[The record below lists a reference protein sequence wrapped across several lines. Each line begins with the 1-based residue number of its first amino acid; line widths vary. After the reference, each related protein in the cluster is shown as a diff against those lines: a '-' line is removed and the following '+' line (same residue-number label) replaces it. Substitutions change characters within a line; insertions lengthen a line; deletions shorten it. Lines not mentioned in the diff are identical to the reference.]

1 MKKVSIILGM
11 LLILPLLHGCL
22 GSGGGSTTSSSTTS
36 YVRLVNTTNDTLDMV
51 TTSTK
56 LANSIT
62 NGNTSSYASLTAGTY
77 TIQLVNSGTTVPSLT
92 TSYSFSSTAYY
103 TLLAY
108 TSSGK
113 VYLTA
118 FTDNQSTPTS
128 GYGQIRI
135 ADFATDAG
143 SLDVYMAVQGTSLAN
158 ASALVGSISGVT
170 TGYYEIAKNTYHIWV
185 TGAGDKT
192 DLRLDLPSI
201 TLGDQQVLTLA
212 LSGTTGGVL
221 VNGVLITEKGAV
233 VAQTNNNARVRMV
246 ANLAAS
252 GSVTS
257 ANVNGV
263 SLLGS
268 ATSMTTS
275 VGAYTLVPAGT
286 LTATVNGAAA
296 CAGNTVAAGADLTLL
311 YAGAMASPQCFLIN
325 DDNTLPSSGYT
336 KLRVLNGV
344 NGLAGNISLTYNS
357 QIVASNVAFGAA
369 STAKSVTSNVASS
382 SLAVTPASVF
392 STTNLYLTSRGVY
405 TLFLLGDSPASI
417 LGFVNQDH

>member
-1 MKKVSIILGM
+1 M
-11 LLILPLLHGCL
+11 LFVLPLLHGCF
-22 GSGGGSTTSSSTTS
+22 GSGGGTSSSSTTS
-36 YVRLVNTTNDTLDMV
+36 YVRLVNTTSDTLDLV
-51 TTSTK
+51 ASSTSNSTTSSTT
-56 LANSIT
+56 LAAAVANRSA
-62 NGNTSSYASLTAGTY
+62 SSYASQTAGTY
-77 TIQLVNSGTTVPSLT
+77 TIQLVNSGTTVPSLI
-92 TSYSFSSTAYY
+92 TSYSFSSTVNY

-108 TSSGK
+108 SSGGK
-113 VYLTA
+113 VYLNA

-143 SLDVYMAVQGTSLAN
+143 LLDVYMAVQGTSLAN
-158 ASALVGSISGVT
+158 ASALVSSISGT

-221 VNGVLITEKGAV
+221 VNGVLITQKGSV

-268 ATSMTTS
+268 GTSMTTS
-275 VGAYTLVPAGT
+275 LGAYTLVPAGT
-286 LTATVNGAAA
+286 MTATVNGAAA
-296 CAGNTVAAGADLTLL
+296 CAGNTVAAGADVTLL
-311 YAGAMASPQCFLIN
+311 YAGAVALPQCFLIN

-369 STAKSVTSNVASS
+369 STAKFVTSNVASS